1 VYDTDSQTIG
11 TTDDDRERREHMQ
24 RRDEAAFR
32 SFVEE
37 RQTMLRRRAYLLCG
51 NWADGDELVQEA
63 LARVYVAWPRIAT
76 GAETA
81 YTRRTMMNLYLND
94 QRKRR
99 REILTDEAPEPATT
113 DHDRELA
120 MTLTDLL
127 RDLPEK
133 QRAIL
138 VLRFWEDLTVPQI
151 AECTGVAEGTIKS
164 QISRGLAALRD
175 RLAEPPLT
183 GAGAFP

>member
-1 VYDTDSQTIG
+1 M
-11 TTDDDRERREHMQ
+11 R
-24 RRDEAAFR
+24 RRDEQSFR
-32 SFVEE
+32 TFVEE
-37 RQTMLRRRAYLLCG
+37 RQTLLRRRAFLLCG

-63 LARVYVAWPRIAT
+63 LARVYVAWPRIAE

-99 REILTDEAPEPATT
+99 REVLTDEAPEPRPATQHAS

-127 RDLPEK
+127 RGLPEK
-133 QRAIL
+133 QRAVL

-164 QISRGLAALRD
+164 QISRALAALRD
-175 RLAEPPLT
+175 RLTEPPLT
-183 GAGAFP
+183 GAGAVS

>member
-1 VYDTDSQTIG
+1 M
-11 TTDDDRERREHMQ
+11 R

-32 SFVEE
+32 AFVEE

-51 NWADGDELVQEA
+51 SWADGDELVQEA
-63 LARVYVAWPRIAT
+63 LARVYVAWPRIAE
-76 GAETA
+76 GAQTA

-99 REILTDEAPEPATT
+99 REVLTDEAPEPLPSHAVGT

-127 RDLPEK
+127 KGLPEK
-133 QRAIL
+133 QRAVL

-164 QISRGLAALRD
+164 QISRALAALRD
-175 RLAEPPLT
+175 RLAEPPLS
-183 GAGAFP
+183 GAGATT

>member
-1 VYDTDSQTIG
+1 M
-11 TTDDDRERREHMQ
+11 R

-32 SFVEE
+32 AFVVE
-37 RQTMLRRRAYLLCG
+37 RQTMLRRRAFLLCG

-63 LARVYVAWPRIAT
+63 LARVYVAWPRIAP

-99 REILTDEAPEPATT
+99 REVLTEATPEPSGAHRPGS

-127 RDLPEK
+127 KDLPEK
-133 QRAIL
+133 QRAVL

-164 QISRGLAALRD
+164 QISRAIAALRD

-183 GAGAFP
+183 GAGAAT

>member
-1 VYDTDSQTIG
+1 
-11 TTDDDRERREHMQ
+11 
-24 RRDEAAFR
+24 
-32 SFVEE
+32 
-37 RQTMLRRRAYLLCG
+37 
-51 NWADGDELVQEA
+51 
-63 LARVYVAWPRIAT
+63 
-76 GAETA
+76 
-81 YTRRTMMNLYLND
+81 MMNLYLND

-99 REILTDEAPEPATT
+99 REVLTDETPEPPTT

-133 QRAIL
+133 QRAVL

>member
-1 VYDTDSQTIG
+1 MRRTD
-11 TTDDDRERREHMQ
+11 EE
-24 RRDEAAFR
+24 AFR
-32 SFVEE
+32 AFVTE
-37 RQTMLRRRAYLLCG
+37 RQTVLRRRAFLLCG

-63 LARVYVAWPRIAT
+63 LARVYVAWPRIT
-76 GAETA
+76 PGAESA
-81 YTRRTMMNLYLND
+81 YTRRTMMNVYLND

-99 REILTDEAPEPATT
+99 REVLTDQAPEPAVT

-120 MTLTDLL
+120 LTLTELL
-127 RDLPEK
+127 KDLPDK
-133 QRAIL
+133 QRAVI

-164 QISRGLAALRD
+164 QISRALAALRD

-183 GAGAFP
+183 GAGALP

>member
-1 VYDTDSQTIG
+1 MRRTD
-11 TTDDDRERREHMQ
+11 EE
-24 RRDEAAFR
+24 AFR
-32 SFVEE
+32 AFVTE
-37 RQTMLRRRAYLLCG
+37 RQTVLRRRAFLLCG

-63 LARVYVAWPRIAT
+63 LARVYVAWPRIT
-76 GAETA
+76 PGAESA
-81 YTRRTMMNLYLND
+81 YTRRTMMNVYLND

-99 REILTDEAPEPATT
+99 REVLTDQTPEPAVT

-120 MTLTDLL
+120 LTLTELL
-127 RDLPEK
+127 KDLPDK
-133 QRAIL
+133 QRAVI

-164 QISRGLAALRD
+164 QISRALAALRD

-183 GAGAFP
+183 GAGAVP

>member
-1 VYDTDSQTIG
+1 MLVYDTS
-11 TTDDDRERREHMQ
+11 TTTTPRPGGEQMR

-32 SFVEE
+32 TFVDE
-37 RQTMLRRRAYLLCG
+37 RQTLLRRRAFLLCG

-63 LARVYVAWPRIAT
+63 LARVYVAWPRIAS

-81 YTRRTMMNLYLND
+81 YTRRTMLNLYLND
-94 QRKRR
+94 QRKRK
-99 REILTDEAPEPATT
+99 REILTDTPPEPATS

-120 MTLTDLL
+120 MTLTALL
-127 RDLPEK
+127 ADLPEK
-133 QRAIL
+133 QRAVL
-138 VLRFWEDLTVPQI
+138 VLRFWEDLSVPQI

-164 QISRGLAALRD
+164 QIHRGLAALRD

-183 GAGAFP
+183 GAGAAT

>member
-1 VYDTDSQTIG
+1 MRRTD
-11 TTDDDRERREHMQ
+11 EE
-24 RRDEAAFR
+24 AFR
-32 SFVEE
+32 AFVTE
-37 RQTMLRRRAYLLCG
+37 RQTVLRRRAFLLCG

-63 LARVYVAWPRIAT
+63 LARVYVAWHRIAP

-81 YTRRTMMNLYLND
+81 YTRRTMLNVYLND

-99 REILTDEAPEPATT
+99 REVLTDQTPEPAMT

-120 MTLTDLL
+120 LTLTELL
-127 RDLPEK
+127 KDLPDK
-133 QRAIL
+133 QRAVI

-164 QISRGLAALRD
+164 QISRALAALRE

-183 GAGAFP
+183 GAGAVP